1 MKISIKETQNPT
13 IIKFEF
19 PDFITQNQN
28 FEFKNIDEA
37 KNSPLAQQLFY
48 LPFVKTVYIS
58 GNFIAIERFSIVDWK
73 DVQDDV
79 AEQIENF
86 VNDGGVIVLP
96 TENATKKQPISVYGE
111 TTPNPASLKFVV
123 NKALTK
129 TSAEFKNIDEAKASP
144 LAQELF
150 KFHYVKEIFIT
161 ENYVSVTKYDSI
173 SWDEITLELRTF
185 IKQFLENGGT
195 VLDESLI
202 ATDIKQEKQQIKN
215 FDNLDVT
222 SQQIINILEEYVK
235 PAVAADG
242 GNILFDSY
250 DEDSKKV
257 KVVLQGSCNG
267 SIHAR
272 RIVPLR
278 VLRASPQHPSP
289 GMFQTDEHDRCGV
302 EREQLTQHQATQHRQ
317 AQRLTQFSAHTEREC
332 QRDCAEHGG
341 HRGHQYRAQ
350 PRLCR
355 QKNRLRGG
363 APRALGL
370 QRHIN
375 HQDGIFLDNAN
386 QHQNTNRGNDGE
398 FHPKHP

>member
-1 MKISIKETQNPT
+1 MKIIIKETQNPT

-19 PDFITQNQN
+19 PDFITQNES

-58 GNFIAIERFSIVDWK
+58 GNFIAVERFSIVDWA
-73 DVQDDV
+73 DVKEEV
-79 AEQIENF
+79 AEQIENY
-86 VNDGGVIVLP
+86 VNNGGVIVLP
-96 TENATKKQPISVYGE
+96 TENQTRKMPVSVYGE
-111 TTPNPASLKFVV
+111 TTPNPSALKFVV

-129 TSAEFKNIDEAKASP
+129 TTVEFKNIDEAQASP

-150 KFHYVKEIFIT
+150 KFHYVKEIFIS

-185 IKQFLENGGT
+185 IKQFIENGGT
-195 VLDESLI
+195 VIDDSLI
-202 ATDIKQEKQQIKN
+202 QNDIKQEKQQIKN

-250 DEDSKKV
+250 DEKDKKV

-267 SIHAR
+267 CPSSTFTLKNGIENMLKSMLNDNQ
-272 RIVPLR
+272 IV
-278 VLRASPQHPSP
+278 
-289 GMFQTDEHDRCGV
+289 V
-302 EREQLTQHQATQHRQ
+302 E
-317 AQRLTQFSAHTEREC
+317 
-332 QRDCAEHGG
+332 
-341 HRGHQYRAQ
+341 
-350 PRLCR
+350 
-355 QKNRLRGG
+355 
-363 APRALGL
+363 ALNG
-370 QRHIN
+370 
-375 HQDGIFLDNAN
+375 
-386 QHQNTNRGNDGE
+386 
-398 FHPKHP
+398 